1 MIVIKTRQPD
11 QELEGKILA
20 FLEREHIDA
29 GQISISS
36 RDKLTFPGLTIDGTA
51 REALCG
57 SRKLPLTRLEF
68 DLLLVLASHEG
79 NACSKSELFSAV
91 WGRGSEDTL
100 KVVANTISNLRRK
113 IGGSSDQGYIRT
125 VRGGYA
131 FSVSPES
138 S

>member
-11 QELEGKILA
+11 LELEGKILA

-36 RDKLTFPGLTIDGTA
+36 RDKLTFPGLTIDGTS

-57 SRKLPLTRLEF
+57 NRKLPLTRLEF
-68 DLLLVLASHEG
+68 DLLLVLASLEG
-79 NACSKSELFSAV
+79 NACSKLELFSAV
-91 WGRGSEDTL
+91 WGHSSEDTL

-113 IGGSSDQGYIRT
+113 IGDSSGQHYIRT

-131 FSVSPES
+131 FSVSPEGF
-138 S
+138 

>member
-1 MIVIKTRQPD
+1 MIVIKTRQSDP
-11 QELEGKILA
+11 ELEGKILA
-20 FLEREHIDA
+20 FLEREHINA

-36 RDKLTFPGLTIDGTA
+36 RDKLTFPGLTIDGTT
-51 REALCG
+51 REVLCG

-113 IGGSSDQGYIRT
+113 IRDSSGQGYIRT
-125 VRGGYA
+125 VQGGYA
-131 FSVSPES
+131 FSVSPEGS
-138 S
+138 

>member
-11 QELEGKILA
+11 PELEEKILA

-36 RDKLTFPGLTIDGTA
+36 RDKLTFPGLTIDATA
-51 REALCG
+51 REVLCG
-57 SRKLPLTRLEF
+57 NRRLPLTRLEF

-79 NACSKSELFSAV
+79 SACSKSELFSAV
-91 WGRGSEDTL
+91 WGHSSEDTL
-100 KVVANTISNLRRK
+100 KVVANTISNLRGK
-113 IGGSSDQGYIRT
+113 IGDRSVQRYNRT

-131 FSVSPES
+131 FSVSPEGS
-138 S
+138 

>member
-11 QELEGKILA
+11 PELEGKILA

-36 RDKLTFPGLTIDGTA
+36 RDKLTFPGLTIDVTT
-51 REALCG
+51 REVLYG

-113 IGGSSDQGYIRT
+113 IGDSSGQGYIRT
-125 VRGGYA
+125 VQGGYA
-131 FSVSPES
+131 FSVSPEGS
-138 S
+138 